1 MQNAVAEEESKPQND
16 SCESCLRGEGVRA
29 PGCPAWEKKKRAVV
43 TGDCSAKD
51 LTVNSGKLTG
61 PSGPQFPH
69 LSSGHGEGSM
79 HWGGFVCR
87 SESVDSCHA
96 AGAGGVHPPSERK
109 GEWKPISRWQGNCLH
124 EFAASTTHEDHLG

>member
-1 MQNAVAEEESKPQND
+1 M
-16 SCESCLRGEGVRA
+16 RA
-29 PGCPAWEKKKRAVV
+29 PGLPSLGEKRAVV

-79 HWGGFVCR
+79 PWEGFVCR

-96 AGAGGVHPPSERK
+96 AGGGGGGAPSIRK
-109 GEWKPISRWQGNCLH
+109 EGRMEANLPLARKL
-124 EFAASTTHEDHLG
+124 FT